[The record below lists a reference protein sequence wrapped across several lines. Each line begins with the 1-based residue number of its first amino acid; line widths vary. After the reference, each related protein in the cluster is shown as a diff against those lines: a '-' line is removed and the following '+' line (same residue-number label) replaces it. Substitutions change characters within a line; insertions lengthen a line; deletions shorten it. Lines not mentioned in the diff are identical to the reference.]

1 MNYTPISGS
10 ASFGIDVGHSSVKI
24 AASMLSAPTVRHCA
38 TIPTVVIRASS
49 IADENTARLAALE
62 TVTIDGINYFFG
74 ETAILQ
80 GNASVFSGQSRDWIA
95 TSAHDVM
102 ILAGWKRAMSMIDCC
117 PQKINLVLGLPMAFF
132 STQKNALKARVGAL
146 LASHLVPGQELEI
159 LVRPQSIVPLINIQ
173 HTADG
178 LPNPQYRAESQSW
191 AVIDIGHYT
200 TDFAILLRTQ
210 IQDIGGDSVAGASK
224 VHSAVRAEFNALGYS
239 VTLEAVDEAIKTG
252 LIKHYGETIDVS
264 AIVDAAAQ
272 PLRDLI
278 VDRAQTLLSDSA
290 KSLDG
295 IIVSGGIAPMMID
308 AVKGAFRNAKL
319 DETPRIAIAEGLCRF
334 GLFAHHARAIKTK

>member
-1 MNYTPISGS
+1 MYKPTVLSGH
-10 ASFGIDVGHSSVKI
+10 ASFGIDVGHSAVKI
-24 AASMLSAPTVRHCA
+24 AASMLAMPTLRHSAV
-38 TIPTVVIRASS
+38 IPTVVIRASS

-62 TVTIDGINYFFG
+62 TVTIEGIGYFFG

-102 ILAGWKRAMSMIDCC
+102 IIAGWQRAMRMIDCH

-132 STQKNALKARVGAL
+132 STQKSALKARVAAL
-146 LASHLVPGQELEI
+146 LASYLAPGQVLEI

-173 HTADG
+173 HLADG
-178 LPNPQYRAESQSW
+178 LPNPQYDANAESW

-200 TDFAILLRTQ
+200 TDFAVLLRTQ

-224 VHSAVRAEFNALGYS
+224 VYSAVRAELNTLGYA
-239 VTLEAVDEAIKTG
+239 VTLEAVDEAVKTG
-252 LIKHYGETIDVS
+252 RVKHYGESIDVS

-295 IIVSGGIAPMMID
+295 IIVSGGIAPMVID
-308 AVKGAFRNAKL
+308 AVKGAFRNAVL
-319 DETPRIAIAEGLCRF
+319 DENPRIAIAEGLCRF
-334 GLFAHHARAIKTK
+334 GLFAHHVHAGTA